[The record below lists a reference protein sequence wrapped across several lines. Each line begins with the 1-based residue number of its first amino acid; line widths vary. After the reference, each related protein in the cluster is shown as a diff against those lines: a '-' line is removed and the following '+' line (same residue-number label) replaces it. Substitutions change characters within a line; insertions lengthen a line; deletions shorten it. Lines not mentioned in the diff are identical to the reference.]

1 MLYNIVSFTRFWSYT
16 VLRSRQ
22 IYDSMQFYHQV
33 ITVSKQKWTI
43 KRPAAETVPVEY
55 HSEWKLVAVFQFLG
69 NLDFSLSVLVATSSG
84 KHVIIW
90 DASLSLGTLT
100 ELGKRIF
107 FQSEKN
113 FPEGILRMLETFV
126 KVFVWLL

>member
-1 MLYNIVSFTRFWSYT
+1 M
-16 VLRSRQ
+16 
-22 IYDSMQFYHQV
+22 
-33 ITVSKQKWTI
+33 
-43 KRPAAETVPVEY
+43 VPGKY

-69 NLDFSLSVLVATSSG
+69 KLDFSLSVLVATSSG
-84 KHVIIW
+84 KYVIMW

-126 KVFVWLL
+126 KVFVWLLSYTKQKVYAYSFLSINCYVQCYTMCMFIKGYGYYLLKITLTICWIVS